1 MIIKSLVLAAV
12 IFFGSLTVPGPAR
25 ADLVL
30 LGQFTP
36 RVGQLRLGL
45 LVSLGFDSSTD
56 GVWVFRQFDSTL
68 RRYTRS
74 GTFVS
79 TINRPGESADDAD
92 ITFAPETFTL
102 GNTPVPAGSL
112 LFVNGEK
119 GTADI
124 YAVNKST
131 GAVIARLVTA
141 FGANHVVGVAYH
153 AVRNTLFVVADRLDT
168 KTPSTVAEINPRTG
182 AVIRRFGTGSADFT
196 VYYGDIEVSRTNGN
210 LFLVSS
216 VETKIRELTPTGKV
230 VRDLPLPAGVRF
242 LSGIGLD
249 ERRGEAFLSST
260 NGTVSRVRGLTT
272 VTPAVEGAAD
282 GVHLMKVICQNET
295 TGQQVITEEGVSAW
309 DCEAAGLV
317 VQAGDIIQ
325 QTVIGSADTT
335 STRIASS
342 VAGVHPTNVICQN
355 ETTGQQVITEEG
367 AYAWDCEA
375 AGLVVQAGD
384 IIQQTVIGT
393 ANCEKGSPDRYLPRC
408 IRPNQ

>member
-1 MIIKSLVLAAV
+1 MIVKSTLLTVV
-12 IFFGSLTVPGPAR
+12 ILLGSLTVPGPAR

-36 RVGQLRLGL
+36 RVGQFRLGL

-56 GVWVFRQFDSTL
+56 GVWVYRQFDSTL

-79 TINRPGESADDAD
+79 SINRPGESTDDAD

-102 GNTPVPAGSL
+102 GKTPVPAGSL

-153 AVRNTLFVVADRLDT
+153 AVRNTLFVVADRLDL
-168 KTPSTVAEINPRTG
+168 KNRSTVAEINPRTG

-196 VYYGDIEVSRTNGN
+196 VFYGDIEVSRTNGH

-230 VRDLPLPAGVRF
+230 VRDLALPAGVRF

-249 ERRGEAFLSST
+249 DKRGEAFLSST

-272 VTPAVEGAAD
+272 VAPAVEGSVA

-295 TGQQVITEEGVSAW
+295 TGQQVITEEGVDAW

-317 VQAGDIIQ
+317 VQCRRHHPANGHRLGGYDLYKYRELSRWRPSYERDLPERDDRATGD
-325 QTVIGSADTT
+325 
-335 STRIASS
+335 
-342 VAGVHPTNVICQN
+342 P
-355 ETTGQQVITEEG
+355 
-367 AYAWDCEA
+367 
-375 AGLVVQAGD
+375 
-384 IIQQTVIGT
+384 
-393 ANCEKGSPDRYLPRC
+393 
-408 IRPNQ
+408 